1 MASQEP
7 SKPPAA
13 LGRRSGLDWR
23 VVVTGLS
30 LAFALHVLT
39 WVLLPFVMAAI
50 VAFICEPLVRALR
63 RRTRAPRWLAGVGVW
78 LVLFAIGAAALTVAG
93 VTAAGQL
100 SHLGLN
106 GADPLRAALKRLLG
120 AGGVQLFGTRLNADQ
135 LADGAEAHLRSGLM
149 LAPAARLGSL
159 LLVAGASAI
168 LFAAASF
175 YMMLSGGALARGA
188 LWLVPPSQRP
198 VLQRL
203 LPQMLATLRRFY
215 VGVLVIVLFTAFMV
229 WVGYGLFLHIPGAPL
244 LAMVLGVM
252 ETVPAVGPLISA
264 CLVIVL
270 ALQLHSLATMAL
282 MVGYGMA
289 LRFVIDDVVAPP
301 VLGRSVAVHPVV
313 VMFAYAIGGVLFGV
327 TGLLLA
333 VPAAACTR
341 IWLRDAYGDTPD
353 ALTDSA

>member
-1 MASQEP
+1 MSGEDSFQP
-7 SKPPAA
+7 LAA
-13 LGRRSGLDWR
+13 RGPRDGFDWR
-23 VVVTGLS
+23 IVVVGLS

-50 VAFICEPLVRALR
+50 VAFICEPLVRGLQ
-63 RRTRAPRWLAGVGVW
+63 RRTRAPRWLVGVGVW
-78 LVLFAIGAAALTVAG
+78 LVLFALGVAALAGAG

-100 SHLGLN
+100 SHLGL
-106 GADPLRAALKRLLG
+106 GGGDPLRAALARLLG
-120 AGGVQLFGTRLNADQ
+120 RGGLQLFGARITADQ
-135 LADGAEAHLRSGLM
+135 VADGAEAHLRSGLM

-159 LLVAGASAI
+159 LLVAGASAV

-175 YMMLSGGALARGA
+175 YMMLSGAALARGA
-188 LWLVPPSQRP
+188 LWLVPPPQRP
-198 VLQRL
+198 MLQRL
-203 LPQMLATLRRFY
+203 APQMLSTLRRFY

-264 CLVIVL
+264 CLVTVL
-270 ALQLHSLATMAL
+270 ALQLHSLSLMAL
-282 MVGYGMA
+282 MVGYGIT

-341 IWLRDAYGDTPD
+341 IWLQDAYGDTPD
-353 ALTDSA
+353 APAAIA

>member
-1 MASQEP
+1 MTDKERPEP
-7 SKPPAA
+7 PPPVR
-13 LGRRSGLDWR
+13 GRRSGFDWR
-23 VVVTGLS
+23 VVVAGLS

-50 VAFICEPLVRALR
+50 VAFICEPLVRGLQ

-78 LVLFAIGAAALTVAG
+78 LVLVAVGAAALTAAG
-93 VTAAGQL
+93 MTAAAQL

-106 GADPLRAALKRLLG
+106 GGDPLRAVLGRLLG
-120 AGGVQLFGTRLNADQ
+120 RGGVQLFGMRVTADQ
-135 LADGAEAHLRSGLM
+135 VADGAEAHVRSGLM

-159 LLVAGASAI
+159 LLVAGASAV

-175 YMMLSGGALARGA
+175 YMMLSGAALARGA

-203 LPQMLATLRRFY
+203 GPRMLSTLRRFY
-215 VGVLVIVLFTAFMV
+215 VGVLVIVLFTAFAI
-229 WVGYGLFLHIPGAPL
+229 WVGYGLFLHLPGAPL

-252 ETVPAVGPLISA
+252 ETVPAIGPLISA
-264 CLVIVL
+264 CLVTVL

-282 MVGYGMA
+282 MVGYGVV

-341 IWLRDAYGDTPD
+341 IWLQDAYGDTPD
-353 ALTDSA
+353 ALA